1 MTQREKR
8 TQRRVLDCTTAVLFV
23 VLLAWVALR
32 SEAQPVVVSEYYND
46 NPPQEWT
53 EILVVQDNIDLRG
66 WVVTDNNASQTSR
79 QGGVRFRNI
88 PYWQHVR
95 AGTIIGIWH
104 RDYLSTAA
112 QDLDTS
118 MADGRVMLAKND
130 TRFFEPYASPDVQ
143 FPDAPMNLAQ
153 EGDIMEILDAN
164 GNHVH
169 GLGHRSTPGS
179 YWLAMAEPKL
189 NTASALNNGQSNR
202 VYPGGMLSQYNGP
215 HGASLSEACAV
226 NITRTLPNKSCAS
239 STSNW
244 EFWHSLRR
252 PNWNSPQLQATV
264 TATTVQL
271 AWNSAIDPYP
281 QDGLSGYIIVRD
293 STGQDFLPEQGRI
306 YRDGERIGSTII
318 LAHLPSTAT
327 SYTDPV
333 VLTCGVTYSYRVFAF
348 RFGQDDEYGAY
359 PPQQSTRGRQYN
371 TVSFGAITVLKQVE
385 RGPSIRTDGS
395 PTTFCEGGAVV
406 LSVQSVP
413 AGYTAQWLRNGAA
426 IAGATTNTYRAT
438 ETGEYRLRLQ
448 RPDGCFVLSDSAV
461 ITVHPKPSV
470 TIFPSARI
478 QLCEDSTTQLTA
490 PYVEQWQYQWYRD
503 GSAISGA
510 TGPTIVVSQ
519 AGNYSVEVTN
529 EFGCSARSDATTIEI
544 LRLQLT
550 LSQQAITFPPLSGCE
565 SVREVNIRLENKSSF
580 PIELRRAIEPQHFF
594 VVSPSLPNQL
604 LVGEQRTLTLRFAP
618 TTTGTW
624 TDSIGIEIQPCG
636 KVQWITV
643 QGTKSG
649 AAGALS
655 TQSTIKDFGIVT
667 RCIDGVQPKTDSIII
682 TASGA
687 LTVEN
692 IRVLPPF
699 RLGAGYPTSFS
710 MQTGQSRAIPIEF
723 APILDQPYNRD
734 LTISYTSAQCRDSLI
749 VPLRGTL
756 TTRFIALS
764 VREIVFPPLDSC
776 TKVFAD
782 TTITLY
788 NTSLAPIDI
797 EQLSDEQLQIVQ
809 PVPSPTL
816 QIAPQDSLRIRI
828 RYSPNG
834 YTPTQQRL
842 TILFGDQRCS
852 QSEVLIVRGMRIG
865 SSITLS
871 TQSVEF
877 PTVFRCR
884 GMSPQSQ
891 SLMLTVSSI
900 PSDAAGAQVVSIS
913 TSNQWLTTSLVP
925 GPLSD
930 GNHPFTVTIDPDQ
943 LPLGQHEGTI
953 SIRVEPCSQILT
965 LQVHVRVTEFAFGF
979 DTNRLTDTLRLD
991 LGDIRVGQT
1000 ITQSARVTNG
1010 TTFDLRI
1017 SPIQQLPPW
1026 LTISAPFTS
1035 TWLFPAQ
1042 SSQTISFAIT
1052 PTEEGLLQ
1060 DTVFLYGMN
1069 DPGCSKQLVIII
1081 SGRAIR
1087 DTVGSAPVALRVIV
1101 PESITASPGDR
1112 VRFSIRLEGV
1122 TRPLRV
1128 DTINIPL
1135 LFDRSLFFVEQ
1146 IGAGDVLVG
1155 GSVSGNH
1162 TSNGYTAIIQNAV
1175 ISSAGILA
1183 YLDGRVLLGSTLQ
1196 TALLPDSS
1204 NIILSDSS
1212 VTITTV
1218 LPGWLRLEEQCNLN
1232 TRLIRLGGT
1241 AQMMLQQNASDL
1253 TVTIEQISSSV
1264 AQLTVY
1270 DLRGRVVMPLL
1281 NRYLERGSHTFLLP
1295 LSTLSSGVYL
1305 LSYTSDGIARSELF
1319 VVE

>member
-1 MTQREKR
+1 MIQRKKR
-8 TQRRVLDCTTAVLFV
+8 THRRMPDRTTAVLFA

-32 SEAQPVVVSEYYND
+32 SDAQPVVVSEYYND

-53 EILVVQDNIDLRG
+53 EILVVQDNMDLRG

-130 TRFFEPYASPDVQ
+130 ARFFEPYASPDVQ

-164 GNHVH
+164 GNHIH

-215 HGASLSEACAV
+215 HGAPLSEACAV
-226 NITRTLPNKSCAS
+226 NITRTMPNKSCAS
-239 STSNW
+239 SASNW

-252 PNWNSPQLQATV
+252 PDWNSPQLQATV
-264 TATTVQL
+264 SATTVEL
-271 AWNSAIDPYP
+271 AWNSATDPYP
-281 QDGLSGYIIVRD
+281 LDGLSGYIIARD
-293 STGQDFLPEQGRI
+293 SAGQDFLPEQGRI
-306 YRDGERIGSTII
+306 YRNGERIGSTII

-333 VLTCGVTYSYRVFAF
+333 VLTCGITYSYRVFAF

-413 AGYTAQWLRNGAA
+413 VGYTAQWLRNGAA
-426 IAGATTNTYRAT
+426 ITGATTNSYRAT

-448 RPDGCFVLSDSAV
+448 RPDGCFVLSDSVV

-470 TIFPSARI
+470 TIFPTARI

-490 PYVEQWQYQWYRD
+490 PYVEQWRYQWYRD

-510 TGPTIVVSQ
+510 TGPTIVISG
-519 AGNYSVEVTN
+519 AGSYSVEVTN

-550 LSQQAITFPPLSGCE
+550 LSQQAITFQPLSGCE
-565 SVREVNIRLENKSSF
+565 SVREVNIQLQNQSNF

-643 QGTKSG
+643 HGTKSG

-667 RCIDGVQPKTDSIII
+667 RCNDGVQPKTDSIII

-699 RLGAGYPTSFS
+699 RLGAGYPTSFT
-710 MQTGQSRAIPIEF
+710 MQAGQSRAIPIEF
-723 APILDQPYNRD
+723 APILDQPYSRD
-734 LTISYTSAQCRDSLI
+734 LTISYTSAQCRDSLV

-764 VREIVFPPLDSC
+764 AREIVFPPLDSC
-776 TKVFAD
+776 TTVFAD

-809 PVPSPTL
+809 PISSPTL
-816 QIAPQDSLRIRI
+816 HIPPQDSVRIRI

-834 YTPTQQRL
+834 FTASQQRL
-842 TILFGDQRCS
+842 AIVFGDQRCT
-852 QSEVLIVRGMRIG
+852 QSEVLIVRGMRTG

-871 TQSVEF
+871 TSSIEF
-877 PTVFRCR
+877 PPVIRCKETA
-884 GMSPQSQ
+884 PLSQ
-891 SLMLTVSSI
+891 SLVLSVSSI
-900 PSDAAGAQVVSIS
+900 PSDASGARVVSIS
-913 TSNQWLTTSLVP
+913 STQQWLSTSLTP
-925 GPLSD
+925 GPLND
-930 GNHPFTVTIDPDQ
+930 GDHSFNVMIDPRQ
-943 LPLGQHEGTI
+943 LAIGQNTGTI
-953 SIRVEPCSQILT
+953 SIRVEPCGRILT
-965 LQVHVRVTEFAFGF
+965 LQARVNVEDIALGFGG
-979 DTNRLTDTLRLD
+979 TGQTDTLLFD
-991 LGDIRVGQT
+991 LGDIRVGRT
-1000 ITQSARVTNG
+1000 VPLSADVTNNSS
-1010 TTFDLRI
+1010 FELRFA
-1017 SPIQQLPPW
+1017 PLQQLPPW
-1026 LTISAPFTS
+1026 LDVTASFLPPGS
-1035 TWLFPAQ
+1035 MPAQ
-1042 SSQTISFAIT
+1042 STQTITLTVT
-1052 PTEEGLLQ
+1052 PTQEGPLH
-1060 DTVFLYGMN
+1060 DTLYL
-1069 DPGCSKQLVIII
+1069 DAIEPCTRRLVIII
-1081 SGRAIR
+1081 TGRAVG
-1087 DTVGSAPVALRVIV
+1087 DTIGSSPLALHVVI
-1101 PESITASPGDR
+1101 PESITASPGDQ
-1112 VRFSIRLEGV
+1112 VRFSIRFEGL
-1122 TRPLRV
+1122 TRPILV
-1128 DTINIPL
+1128 DSISIPL
-1135 LFDRSLFFVEQ
+1135 SFDRSLFHVEQ
-1146 IGAGDVLVG
+1146 LVAGAALSA
-1155 GSVSGNH
+1155 GSLSGIS
-1162 TSNGYTAIIQNAV
+1162 TSTGYRATIQNADIRGPGDV
-1175 ISSAGILA
+1175 A
-1183 YLDGRVLLGSTLQ
+1183 YLEGRVLLGSTLQ
-1196 TALLPDSS
+1196 TALSPDSAS
-1204 NIILSDSS
+1204 IAFSDS
-1212 VTITTV
+1212 TIRVMRTV
-1218 LPGWLRLEEQCNLN
+1218 PGWLRLEEHCNLN
-1232 TRLIRLGGT
+1232 ARLIQLGGT

-1253 TVTIEQISSSV
+1253 TVTIEQVSSSV

-1270 DLRGRVVMPLL
+1270 DLSGRVVMPVL

-1305 LSYTSDGIARSELF
+1305 LSYTSDGIARSVLF
-1319 VVE
+1319 AVE